1 MSKMEERYEKWEEEG
16 YESEDQKKLAI
27 LSRNVIQME
36 EVAKVVE
43 ITGDECKR
51 WAIQLVNGW
60 EKIGRQLSELPN
72 NAGEVS
78 IRYVDSAIS
87 ILQEKIAEYKEK
99 EGQDD
104 NI

>member
-1 MSKMEERYEKWEEEG
+1 MTEEKYEKWEEEG

-36 EVAKVVE
+36 EVAKMVE
-43 ITGDECKR
+43 ITDDECKG
-51 WAIQLVNGW
+51 WAHQLVNDW

-78 IRYVDSAIS
+78 LRYVDSAIS
-87 ILQEKIAEYKEK
+87 ILQHKIAAYK

-104 NI
+104 NN